1 MKGAMKMKKNNL
13 TTGFLYVFAGIIFL
27 LFAVLTDSNLNSL
40 FFGFAGAGIVP
51 GLMMIYKY
59 YYWNKPQNKERYQEK
74 IANEMIELHDEL
86 KVKLRDKSGRY
97 AYVLG
102 LIITSASIVMFSILE
117 KIQTIN
123 ESRIIVIY
131 LSVYLLFQLVIG
143 NIIYKH
149 LLKKY

>member
-1 MKGAMKMKKNNL
+1 MKKNDL
-13 TTGFLYVFAGIIFL
+13 ITGFLFVFAGIIFL
-27 LFAVLTDSNLNSL
+27 LFAVLTDSNFNSV
-40 FFGFAGAGIVP
+40 FFGFAGAGIGP
-51 GLMMIYKY
+51 GLMMICKY
-59 YYWNKPQNKERYQEK
+59 FYWNKPENKERYQEK

-97 AYVLG
+97 AYVIG

-117 KIQTIN
+117 GIQIIN
-123 ESRIIVIY
+123 DSRVIVIY

-143 NIIYKH
+143 NMIYKH